1 MWILVDFETV
11 EALCARYSS
20 ARKAFSFRSP
30 IGNEWYSLFWYF
42 FPEFAICLYFSA
54 QVNNELFAGAVPHGS
69 CRFRPHP
76 SAGKATFVLSK
87 GADEFDVFGS
97 KASSRPRS
105 RLYALG
111 INTIYVGVD
120 KRMFDLPFQ
129 VVFYPAREWSDWESR
144 PQQQT

>member
-1 MWILVDFETV
+1 MDFETV

-30 IGNEWYSLFWYF
+30 IGNECYSLFWYF
-42 FPEFAICLYFSA
+42 FSEFAICLSFSA
-54 QVNNELFAGAVPHGS
+54 QVNNGLFAGAVPHFAPS
-69 CRFRPHP
+69 

-111 INTIYVGVD
+111 INKIYVGVD
-120 KRMFDLPFQ
+120 KRMFDLRFQ
-129 VVFYPAREWSDWESR
+129 VVFYPARE
-144 PQQQT
+144 